1 MPAEGSA
8 PRPAEAAAALC
19 PQLRF
24 SSNSRKRLIFFRS
37 LLGPSSSPSAD
48 RGPGAGQ
55 RAIGQ
60 ASAVSPLQKGFVLKQ
75 VSEVTRHLCY

>member
-1 MPAEGSA
+1 MPT
-8 PRPAEAAAALC
+8 EAAAALC

-60 ASAVSPLQKGFVLKQ
+60 ASAVSPLQKGSVLKQ
-75 VSEVTRHLCY
+75 VSEVTRHLRY